1 MPDSRSTDIPLVFI
15 SHKHVDRQIAQVLA
29 DFINEESR
37 GEVEVHNSSNSNYL
51 GPVGGERLTDA
62 LRRVLWR
69 TDVLLLI
76 YTAADQDWSFCMW
89 EAGVATDS
97 ASPNTRTV
105 VLQCGDEVAPVFQGF
120 VRVDLRNR
128 DDVRKF
134 VIEFFLD
141 AGYFPR
147 RNRGLTPRWKRES
160 VQHAADQLH
169 AALSKVIQPAN
180 SSFSHLW
187 PCIRL
192 RVDRGTASVVRS
204 HSMDRIDRAA
214 CRVAISEGAMVSGQF
229 QGAIDL
235 FGMADFKGKSFAQM
249 LANWNQASGQADTAW
264 HESCCDQILD
274 VLLSASPVV
283 RQEELMRPGSE
294 ITFTPALTR
303 WKKGDDS
310 EFEFEFIDMSN
321 PRGIAVDTRMLPL
334 AAIKSKLLEDAQQT
348 SLTELSEKLDDQQI
362 CRLPILD
369 AKSRLLF
376 VVHKSVIDGFL
387 VALLRKNEKEKQ
399 INNVFLGDLLKEPVL
414 TGLITAAAFVPIDST
429 MADARLAMINK
440 ERCQD
445 VFVTEHGQADEPIL
459 GWLTN
464 NDFRRSGANTH

>member
-15 SHKHVDRQIAQVLA
+15 SHKHVDRQIAQVIA

-62 LRRVLWR
+62 LRQVLWR

-204 HSMDRIDRAA
+204 HSTDRAGRAA
-214 CRVAISEGAMVSGQF
+214 CRVAVSEGAVVSGQF

-235 FGMADFKGKSFAQM
+235 FGMADFKGKSFAQ
-249 LANWNQASGQADTAW
+249 LLEDWEQASGEGDTAW
-264 HESCCDQILD
+264 HESCCDQIVD
-274 VLLSASPVV
+274 VLLSANPVV
-283 RQEELMRPGSE
+283 RQEELLQPRSG
-294 ITFTPALTR
+294 ITFIPVLTR

-321 PRGIAVDTRMLPL
+321 PLGITVDTKMLPL
-334 AAIKSKLLEDAQQT
+334 AEIKFERLENAQQISLTKLSEQLDAQ
-348 SLTELSEKLDDQQI
+348 KI

-369 AKSRLLF
+369 AESRLKF

-399 INNVFLGDLLKEPVL
+399 IDQFSLSDLFKDSGSV
-414 TGLITAAAFVPIDST
+414 GLIAAAAFVPIDST